1 MYQLVQPAHP
11 INWSPAMKTTFT
23 AERAIDAPADV
34 VYHLLADYREHHRP
48 EGFLP
53 PAFSDQEILAGGV
66 GAGTELRYTLTTGG
80 RPRVVTSRI
89 SEPEPGRTMVE
100 TADGILTTFTV
111 EPWNRGARVRFDTVL
126 EDDGLQGLLT
136 RLFAPRLIAPL
147 YEDELDRLEKL
158 AKSHRALDAGS
169 HAAA

>member
-1 MYQLVQPAHP
+1 MYQLVQP
-11 INWSPAMKTTFT
+11 ITWSLDVKTKFA
-23 AERAIDAPADV
+23 AERAVDAPADV
-34 VYHLLADYREHHRP
+34 IYHLLADYREHHRP

-100 TADGILTTFTV
+100 TADGILTTFNV
-111 EPWNRGARVRFDTVL
+111 EPWNGGARVRFDTVL
-126 EDDGLQGLLT
+126 EDGGLQGLLT
-136 RLFAPRLIAPL
+136 RLFAPRLLAPL
-147 YEDELDRLEKL
+147 YEDELDRLERL
-158 AKSHRALDAGS
+158 AKSHWAIDAGS